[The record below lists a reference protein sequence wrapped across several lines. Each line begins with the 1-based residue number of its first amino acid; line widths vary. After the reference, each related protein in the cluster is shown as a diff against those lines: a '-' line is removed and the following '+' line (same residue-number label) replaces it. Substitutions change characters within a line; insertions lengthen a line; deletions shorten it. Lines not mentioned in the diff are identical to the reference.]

1 MLERWVRAY
10 RSRYMINAGSTTE
23 TRNLRRLA
31 EQMRGN
37 ASETQFL
44 HYKKQMQK
52 LAEDLDAQATKIED
66 SFH

>member
-1 MLERWVRAY
+1 
-10 RSRYMINAGSTTE
+10 MINAGPTTE